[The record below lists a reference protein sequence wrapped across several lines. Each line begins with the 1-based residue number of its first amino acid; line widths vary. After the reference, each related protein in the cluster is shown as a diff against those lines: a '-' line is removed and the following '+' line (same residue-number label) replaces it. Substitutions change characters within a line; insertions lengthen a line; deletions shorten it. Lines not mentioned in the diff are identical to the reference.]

1 MNTCRIVLQRR
12 FLPVSNSKK
21 EKFIPNRAA
30 MDFDYAHL
38 ALMEERE
45 EEEEVSSSR
54 KLIESN
60 WLRLW
65 HQHQHEPPRRIPQ
78 RPERTLDAPGLVDDF
93 YLNVLDWS
101 SANVLAVA
109 LANSVCLWDAST
121 GSVTTLVTY
130 GEDQGP
136 VTSLNWAHDGIN
148 LGVGLNNGQVHIWD
162 CVTKTLLRTLQGF
175 HHTRVGSLAWNTHIL
190 TTGGMDGRIF
200 NNDVRF
206 MSYPVSTYKGHT
218 QEVCGLKW
226 SASGQQLASG
236 GNDRLVHIWDR
247 STSTQWL
254 HRLRGHT
261 SAVKALAWCPFQ
273 SDLLASGGGAE
284 DRKIKFWNTR
294 TGACLNSLDTASQVS
309 SLLWSNNQR
318 ELLCSHG
325 SQLTLWKYPS
335 MVKMAELSG
344 HTSRVLSM
352 TQSPDGCTVVSA
364 AGDEN
369 LGQGQKFLHLSP
381 LVLFA
386 RERMS
391 LKRFVRPILP
401 KAKGKEGLSQ
411 MLHQIF
417 WVLKRVWQL
426 ATSNRGCDARS
437 SSVIGSDVVLLPQN
451 YIGLEIKCDV
461 VVQDQPH
468 FNPSVAQSEKHKVGE
483 PSDTTV
489 TIEPDGKSEYAHSQD
504 QHGAEYMAKKFSYS
518 LEVGAH
524 SCKLTWQG
532 IPRSIRDGH
541 RKVRHSQYRR
551 EE

>member
-1 MNTCRIVLQRR
+1 QFDR
-12 FLPVSNSKK
+12 
-21 EKFIPNRAA
+21 FIPNRAA

-45 EEEEVSSSR
+45 EEEEEVSSSR
-54 KLIESN
+54 KAYRKQLAETMGLNRTRILAFTNKPPSSTS
-60 WLRLW
+60 LHHQ

-175 HHTRVGSLAWNTHIL
+175 HHTRVGSLAWNSHVL

-247 STSTQWL
+247 STCTQWL

-352 TQSPDGCTVVSA
+352 AQSPDGCTVVSA

-369 LGQGQKFLHLSP
+369 L
-381 LVLFA
+381 
-386 RERMS
+386 
-391 LKRFVRPILP
+391 RFWNVFGLPHTTAKKTVP
-401 KAKGKEGLSQ
+401 KAAHEPFSHVARILFFLQSGAVHNSVMELRNIYHKHPYLSQ
-411 MLHQIF
+411 TSYRRGNRNLH
-417 WVLKRVWQL
+417 KCKQL
-426 ATSNRGCDARS
+426 LVRE
-437 SSVIGSDVVLLPQN
+437 L
-451 YIGLEIKCDV
+451 
-461 VVQDQPH
+461 
-468 FNPSVAQSEKHKVGE
+468 
-483 PSDTTV
+483 
-489 TIEPDGKSEYAHSQD
+489 
-504 QHGAEYMAKKFSYS
+504 
-518 LEVGAH
+518 
-524 SCKLTWQG
+524 
-532 IPRSIRDGH
+532 
-541 RKVRHSQYRR
+541 RKVLM
-551 EE
+551 

>member
-21 EKFIPNRAA
+21 EKFDRFIPNRAA

-45 EEEEVSSSR
+45 EDEEEVSSSR
-54 KLIESN
+54 KAYRKQLAETMGLNRTRILAFTNKPPSSTS
-60 WLRLW
+60 LHHQ

-247 STSTQWL
+247 STCTQWL

-352 TQSPDGCTVVSA
+352 AQSPDGCTVVSA

-369 LGQGQKFLHLSP
+369 LCFWNVFGLPHTTAKKT
-381 LVLFA
+381 V
-386 RERMS
+386 
-391 LKRFVRPILP
+391 P
-401 KAKGKEGLSQ
+401 KAA
-411 MLHQIF
+411 H
-417 WVLKRVWQL
+417 
-426 ATSNRGCDARS
+426 
-437 SSVIGSDVVLLPQN
+437 
-451 YIGLEIKCDV
+451 
-461 VVQDQPH
+461 
-468 FNPSVAQSEKHKVGE
+468 E
-483 PSDTTV
+483 P
-489 TIEPDGKSEYAHSQD
+489 
-504 QHGAEYMAKKFSYS
+504 FSH
-518 LEVGAH
+518 V
-524 SCKLTWQG
+524 
-532 IPRSIRDGH
+532 PRIR
-541 RKVRHSQYRR
+541 
-551 EE
+551 

>member
-21 EKFIPNRAA
+21 EKFDRFIPNRSA

-38 ALMEERE
+38 ALMEE

-54 KLIESN
+54 KAYRKQLAETMGLNRTRILAFTNKPPSTSS
-60 WLRLW
+60 LQ
-65 HQHQHEPPRRIPQ
+65 HQHQHQHQPPRRIPQ

-175 HHTRVGSLAWNTHIL
+175 HHTRVGSLAWNSHIL

-226 SASGQQLASG
+226 SGSGQQLASG

-247 STSTQWL
+247 STCTQWL

-369 LGQGQKFLHLSP
+369 LCFWNVFGLPDTTAKKT
-381 LVLFA
+381 V
-386 RERMS
+386 
-391 LKRFVRPILP
+391 P
-401 KAKGKEGLSQ
+401 KAAHEPFSHGSRSKISAPIPARLCLQESSHYRTCKTGT
-411 MLHQIF
+411 
-417 WVLKRVWQL
+417 WQ

-437 SSVIGSDVVLLPQN
+437 SSVIGSDVVLLPQI
-451 YIGLEIKCDV
+451 YLF
-461 VVQDQPH
+461 QLRLR
-468 FNPSVAQSEKHKVGE
+468 EKHKVGE
-483 PSDTTV
+483 PSETTV
-489 TIEPDGKSEYAHSQD
+489 TNEPDGKSEYAHSQD
-504 QHGAEYMAKKFSYS
+504 QHGAG
-518 LEVGAH
+518 VHG
-524 SCKLTWQG
+524 
-532 IPRSIRDGH
+532 
-541 RKVRHSQYRR
+541 
-551 EE
+551 

>member
-1 MNTCRIVLQRR
+1 VPSREQLQEGKFDR
-12 FLPVSNSKK
+12 
-21 EKFIPNRAA
+21 FIPNRAA

-54 KLIESN
+54 KAYRKQLAETMGLN
-60 WLRLW
+60 RT
-65 HQHQHEPPRRIPQ
+65 RILAF
-78 RPERTLDAPGLVDDF
+78 TNNHLLLLLFTISISISMSLLDAFLSVPRELWM
-93 YLNVLDWS
+93 LLALWMTS
-101 SANVLAVA
+101 ISTANVLAVA

-369 LGQGQKFLHLSP
+369 LCFWNVFGLPHTTAKKT
-381 LVLFA
+381 V
-386 RERMS
+386 
-391 LKRFVRPILP
+391 P
-401 KAKGKEGLSQ
+401 KAAHEPFS
-411 MLHQIF
+411 H
-417 WVLKRVWQL
+417 V
-426 ATSNRGCDARS
+426 AR
-437 SSVIGSDVVLLPQN
+437 
-451 YIGLEIKCDV
+451 
-461 VVQDQPH
+461 
-468 FNPSVAQSEKHKVGE
+468 
-483 PSDTTV
+483 
-489 TIEPDGKSEYAHSQD
+489 
-504 QHGAEYMAKKFSYS
+504 
-518 LEVGAH
+518 
-524 SCKLTWQG
+524 
-532 IPRSIRDGH
+532 IR
-541 RKVRHSQYRR
+541 
-551 EE
+551 